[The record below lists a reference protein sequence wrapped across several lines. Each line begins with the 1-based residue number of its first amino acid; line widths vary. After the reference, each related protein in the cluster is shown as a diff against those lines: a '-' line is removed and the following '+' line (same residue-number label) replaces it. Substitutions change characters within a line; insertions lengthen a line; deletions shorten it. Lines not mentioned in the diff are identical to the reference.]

1 MCVCVRVCLNT
12 QTSLHTHTH
21 RVKSCLPLQW
31 AQIGEHD
38 YSQGAKCIRETSPTA
53 RPGNAY
59 FPQFRT
65 DTDLHCVAMC
75 FLYDYCEFFFF
86 KSFWCVFLRLSTES
100 PASGRRKVL
109 CSWVQG
115 LLSRCVW
122 RFGGKA
128 EIVLFLTA
136 CTSC

>member
-1 MCVCVRVCLNT
+1 MCVCVCACMSEHTDRLT
-12 QTSLHTHTH
+12 HTHTH

-59 FPQFRT
+59 FPQFQT
-65 DTDLHCVAMC
+65 DTDLRCVALC
-75 FLYDYCEFFFF
+75 FLYDYYDYFF
-86 KSFWCVFLRLSTES
+86 KSFWCVFLKLSTES
-100 PASGRRKVL
+100 PGSGRRKVL

-122 RFGGKA
+122 RLGGK
-128 EIVLFLTA
+128 LKLCYF
-136 CTSC
+136 